1 MYVSARL
8 DYALRALAFL
18 PPAPADPL
26 TAPQLADDLEV
37 SETYLRA
44 TLNELRAGG
53 LLLHERGPR
62 GGYSLA
68 RSTAD
73 ITICDV
79 LAALRIPTVEVHPT
93 PRGTDEF
100 GRSLSTL
107 WKHVEDSTVN
117 LLNSI
122 TVANVAE
129 GTGGNHSNDATVL
142 SSARRREN
150 G

>member
-1 MYVSARL
+1 MYVSSRL
-8 DYALRALAFL
+8 DYALRALVVL
-18 PPAPADPL
+18 PPRPGDPL
-26 TAPQLADDLEV
+26 TATQLADDQEV
-37 SETYLRA
+37 SETYLRT

-53 LLLHERGPR
+53 ILVHERGPR

-68 RSTAD
+68 RPTAD

-107 WKHVEDSTVN
+107 WKHVDDSTAK
-117 LLNSI
+117 L
-122 TVANVAE
+122 
-129 GTGGNHSNDATVL
+129 L
-142 SSARRREN
+142 SSISVAHVAKGN
-150 G
+150 GAKRI